1 MKTVHILLPSLLH
14 VPETESLLLVEV
26 GLVQHWI
33 FGRISLVGGG
43 VSKEHFE
50 GLDYGMFVIDG
61 DVWTEDE
68 VEVFAASRNLVH
80 RVLDLEDDE
89 LLSRIRRTAFRLA
102 LNGRRDDHVARID
115 DCRISRS

>member
-1 MKTVHILLPSLLH
+1 MKTVHILLPSRFH

-26 GLVQHWI
+26 NLVQHWI
-33 FGRISLVGGG
+33 HGRISRVDGG

-61 DVWTEDE
+61 DVWTDDE

-80 RVLDLEDDE
+80 GALELEDE
-89 LLSRIRRTAFRLA
+89 VANEVLTHISSRAQSGAST
-102 LNGRRDDHVARID
+102 
-115 DCRISRS
+115 